1 MKPSHQSSLS
11 GLQGKFLLLFVSQA
25 ILLLVVFTLGLAG
38 LDRLKKG
45 QLEQRSNLPKAAVA
59 AKVLHDSD
67 VLRVIHVSLIG
78 GSRNSEYLEKRLKRL
93 AEVEGQLAQSLAE
106 MEQLAWSPAEKAK
119 VGPIVAGMRKYME
132 AFPPLVARA
141 RKATVEELPELIE
154 ANTAFR
160 REGYNLLLAL
170 LTDIQAQGTQQVDRD
185 LAATRVSEGWM
196 IAGFGLS
203 ILVGIG
209 VSRTVS
215 GQVRRQALALK
226 TTMAGLRNG
235 DLTERCQVVTK
246 DELGEAAASLNL
258 VIEQLGKDIHAI
270 TEATD
275 RTASSATE
283 LSATA
288 SEVNQNVDDISRSAT
303 EQQTA
308 VTQGTHLLQEM
319 KRLSH
324 LVNTG
329 SNRLASM
336 AKESL
341 EAGEKGR
348 KSAGES
354 NQAMAA
360 IQESSLRVNHII
372 RVIADIARQTNL
384 LSLNAAI
391 EAAKAG
397 SQGKGF
403 AVVAEEIRKLAE
415 RSADA
420 AKEISALIEESTTR
434 VQVGSEA
441 AALVNLALARIHEYI
456 KETGDRVAEIGGA
469 MALQDASVDHLQSQ
483 LDVVSGLTERN
494 ASATVELASSMQET
508 SRTTED
514 LAGLANDLRG
524 LSHRFRVDGKR

>member
-1 MKPSHQSSLS
+1 MTPARSSS
-11 GLQGKFLLLFVSQA
+11 FASLQGKFILLFASQA
-25 ILLLVVFTLGLAG
+25 LLLLVVFSLGLTG

-45 QLEQRSNLPKAAVA
+45 QVEQRSNLPKAAVA

-78 GSRNSEYLEKRLKRL
+78 GGRNSDYVDKRMKRL
-93 AEVEGQLAQSLAE
+93 AEVEAQLSQSLGE

-119 VGPIVAGMRKYME
+119 VVPILAGMRKYME

-160 REGYNLLLAL
+160 REGYNLLLTL
-170 LTDIQAQGTQQVDRD
+170 LSDIQTQGTQQVDRD

-196 IAGFGLS
+196 IAGFVLA

-226 TTMAGLRNG
+226 TTMAALGNG
-235 DLTERCQVVTK
+235 DLTGRCQVLTK
-246 DELGEAAASLNL
+246 DELGEAAASLNQ
-258 VIEQLGKDIHAI
+258 VIEQLGRDIHAI

-288 SEVNQNVDDISRSAT
+288 SEVNQTVEDISHSAT
-303 EQQTA
+303 DQQAA
-308 VTQGTHLLQEM
+308 VTQGTRLLQEM
-319 KRLSH
+319 KSLSQ
-324 LVNTG
+324 LVSTG
-329 SNRLASM
+329 SSRLASL
-336 AKESL
+336 AKASL
-341 EAGEKGR
+341 EAGENGR
-348 KSAGES
+348 LSARES
-354 NQAMAA
+354 DQAMAA

-415 RSADA
+415 RSAGA

-441 AALVNLALARIHEYI
+441 AAQVNQALARIHEHI
-456 KETGDRVAEIGGA
+456 RETGDRVAEIGGA
-469 MALQDASVDHLQSQ
+469 MAQQDASVDQLQSQ
-483 LDVVSGLTERN
+483 LDMVSALTERN

-514 LAGLANDLRG
+514 VAGLANDLRG
-524 LSHRFRVDGKR
+524 LSHRFRVERL